1 MALLPASSQLIK
13 ISSKLCITVTVLVTV
28 LITDRWKEL
37 PTNCKRFS
45 KGCKLII
52 GWIPLIPLSRFFL
65 SQCIL
70 YVGQNRSF
78 LEWGKGVIACCRIKC
93 FNFHDQWK
101 YEIKTPVNCFFFCFS
116 QYVNFKLV
124 YPIFGDA
131 LLPLFDRCETCTGP
145 PFSAIFLNKF
155 ILVDSVSAMLRYKCP
170 WNQKKL
176 QKDNY
181 DPKVKSHY

>member
-65 SQCIL
+65 SQRVL
-70 YVGQNRSF
+70 YVGQSRSF
-78 LEWGKGVIACCRIKC
+78 LEWGKKG
-93 FNFHDQWK
+93 
-101 YEIKTPVNCFFFCFS
+101 
-116 QYVNFKLV
+116 
-124 YPIFGDA
+124 
-131 LLPLFDRCETCTGP
+131 LLPVVGSSVL
-145 PFSAIFLNKF
+145 IFMTSEN
-155 ILVDSVSAMLRYKCP
+155 M
-170 WNQKKL
+170 KL
-176 QKDNY
+176 KPQ
-181 DPKVKSHY
+181 

>member
-13 ISSKLCITVTVLVTV
+13 ISSKLCITVTVL
-28 LITDRWKEL
+28 ITDRWEEL

-65 SQCIL
+65 SQRVL
-70 YVGQNRSF
+70 YVGQSRSF

-131 LLPLFDRCETCTGP
+131 LLLLFGRCETCTGP
-145 PFSAIFLNKF
+145 PFSVSAIFLNKF

-176 QKDNY
+176 QEDNY

>member
-28 LITDRWKEL
+28 LITDRWEEL

-65 SQCIL
+65 SQRVL

-101 YEIKTPVNCFFFCFS
+101 YEIKTPVNCFFFAFHNMWTLNLFTQFLVMHYYYFLTGVKHAQDPLS
-116 QYVNFKLV
+116 Q
-124 YPIFGDA
+124 
-131 LLPLFDRCETCTGP
+131 
-145 PFSAIFLNKF
+145 PFS
-155 ILVDSVSAMLRYKCP
+155 
-170 WNQKKL
+170 
-176 QKDNY
+176 
-181 DPKVKSHY
+181 